1 MTNLIEQLN
10 ELVDQL
16 SINNSAENA
25 KTEIDS
31 LNKVSKQASN
41 IASPLTRLCRVHAAL
56 SIIDIDLAQPPI
68 FDEEIYEQLKTS
80 TATIESLLQL
90 WEQNGDL
97 SQGEQLDNAL
107 SSCKVTITKVTEI
120 EEQVW
125 HKWSESLKQRALLA
139 ESLLESQRNLSAVKE
154 VVKNFR
160 SFSEQLLNLLS
171 SMPDDEAL
179 VIKCQELAKQ
189 MEELKGQME
198 FDIPKDVEHFLNEFS
213 FNGQPS
219 LKSLT
224 PDVLEWL
231 NEKNMLGNFILRQ
244 VH

>member
-31 LNKVSKQASN
+31 LNKVSRQASN
-41 IASPLTRLCRVHAAL
+41 IANPLAKLCRVHAAL
-56 SIIDIDLAQPPI
+56 ITIDTELAQPPI
-68 FDEEIYEQLKTS
+68 FDEETYQQLKTS

-107 SSCKVTITKVTEI
+107 SSCSVTITKVTEI

-125 HKWSESLKQRALLA
+125 NKWSESLKQCSLIQ
-139 ESLLESQRNLSAVKE
+139 ESLLESQRNLSSVKE
-154 VVKNFR
+154 VVMNYTIR
-160 SFSEQLLNLLS
+160 SEQLLTLLS
-171 SMPDDEAL
+171 SMPENADL
-179 VIKCQELAKQ
+179 VITCQLLVNQ
-189 MEELKGQME
+189 LEELKGQME

-224 PDVLEWL
+224 PEVLEWL
-231 NEKNMLGNFILRQ
+231 KQKKMLGNFILRQ